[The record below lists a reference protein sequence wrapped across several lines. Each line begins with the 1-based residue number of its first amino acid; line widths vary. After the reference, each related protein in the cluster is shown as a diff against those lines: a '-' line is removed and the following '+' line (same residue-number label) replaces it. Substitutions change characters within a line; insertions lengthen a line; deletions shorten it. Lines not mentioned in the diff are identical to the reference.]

1 MFSPSTPS
9 ILPGLVPRTIILIV
23 STAEENSWILSTS
36 RRSPPPS
43 PVLAFCV
50 QHWARRA
57 GLREYP
63 LRLLLLVGCMA
74 CVPLEGE
81 DPVSPSYV
89 PITFGLV
96 VMFNICT
103 FGHIS
108 GAHMNPAVTL
118 AAVVWGDTGALLG
131 ALYVAAQVGG
141 ALLGYSALLLVSP
154 RGTAAAAACV
164 TEPHAQLNSAQAFGV
179 EVILTAVLVLLC
191 CGVWDAKA
199 RLGSAEVRR
208 GGGRAVPGRGAA
220 VRGQHEPSRS
230 LAPALL
236 TNSWTR
242 HWVYWVGPLMGS
254 ALAVSLY
261 KYALYKKP
269 KVPQEQ
275 ATIEY

>member
-1 MFSPSTPS
+1 MTVLPTDFVFSSSS
-9 ILPGLVPRTIILIV
+9 IKKEPT
-23 STAEENSWILSTS
+23 
-36 RRSPPPS
+36 PS
-43 PVLAFCV
+43 PVLAYCV
-50 QHWARRA
+50 QHWRA
-57 GLREYP
+57 VLAEGISTA
-63 LRLLLLVGCMA
+63 LLLLVGCMA

-118 AAVVWGDTGALLG
+118 AAVVWGDTGAVLG

-191 CGVWDAKA
+191 CGVWDAKQDS
-199 RLGSAEVRR
+199 G
-208 GGGRAVPGRGAA
+208 PMKFGAA
-220 VRGQHEPSRS
+220 VAGLSLAGGRLSGASMNPARS